1 MTWIE
6 VPVRFVKDGE
16 PNYQDLGVDIAP
28 EFEIGEMLI
37 NLDRVDT
44 INESSDLEETILR
57 FNGASGDNCV
67 WVQVKFSEIVK
78 LLINGK
84 EDSK

>member
-1 MTWIE
+1 MNWIK

-16 PNYQDLGVDIAP
+16 PNYSDLGLDVKPD
-28 EFEIGEMLI
+28 FENGEMLI
-37 NLDRVDT
+37 NLDRVDS

-67 WVQVKFSEIVK
+67 WVQLKYEHFVK
-78 LLINGK
+78 LLIK
-84 EDSK
+84 